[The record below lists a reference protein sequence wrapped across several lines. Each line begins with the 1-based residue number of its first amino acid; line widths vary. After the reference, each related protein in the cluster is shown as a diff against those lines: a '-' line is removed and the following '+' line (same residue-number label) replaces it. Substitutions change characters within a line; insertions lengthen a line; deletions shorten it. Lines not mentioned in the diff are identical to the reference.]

1 MKPVTFAHIT
11 YQTGHSQMQGAFNPI
26 REAREVLSIFQG
38 PGHYSLSMGI
48 TVHASKRA
56 DGSWAFDIC
65 VDGDFLVRV
74 YACYDASKVQE
85 CWESVMDECQ
95 LGQSLPR
102 AVEPWVSPSAL
113 SAVRPTG
120 PFMLVE
126 IKDALGGRLG
136 ALKELG
142 EFERGLYWRF
152 AQL

>member
-11 YQTGHSQMQGAFNPI
+11 YQTGHSQVYRGFSPI
-26 REAREVLSIFQG
+26 RAAREVLSIYQG
-38 PGHYSLSMGI
+38 PGYYNLMG
-48 TVHASKRA
+48 VAVAASKRA
-56 DGSWAFDIC
+56 DGSWIFDIS

-74 YACYDASKVQE
+74 YACYDSSKVQE

-95 LGQSLPR
+95 LGQSLPG

-136 ALKELG
+136 AIKELG